1 MIRATADHQEHIVE
15 DISDI
20 RRLIDTFFHYLP
32 KLPQMRIVH
41 LSLPIPKGGRRFPAV
56 LGPLE
61 HIETGHRT
69 LPGQWI
75 SDSKVWD
82 KIMGMPVANTVRNH
96 KDPYAAREGEK
107 VIFYTHGGGYFI
119 CSNATHREML
129 WRISRATGR
138 RIFGKDRATG
148 SDASHAFCHLTD
160 SNGCGFEPE
169 NVTAAGDSA
178 GGGLMLALMMYQRD
192 NGLPTPSKAILLS
205 PWLDLTMSCDS
216 WVTNSMDYLP
226 CPPKSDH
233 KFNPISFYCSG
244 RDKIKTLVR
253 HPYISPLWGNLQDL
267 PPLQI
272 QCGEAERLRDECILY
287 TYKAGGH
294 LGPINRLPFQKM
306 EDSTAGLT
314 QTGTSFEK
322 SGPVELDIYP
332 GMVHVFQAIPFLP
345 ESSMALERM
354 RDFMERKE
362 AETMEETEKMVRIN
376 TSLKVG
382 EGEIDTVLVTVERG
396 APVAATFKTERLAG
410 HSGLGESLGH
420 VKEWDQPRESLTAT
434 A

>member
-1 MIRATADHQEHIVE
+1 
-15 DISDI
+15 
-20 RRLIDTFFHYLP
+20 
-32 KLPQMRIVH
+32 MRIVH
-41 LSLPIPKGGRRFPAV
+41 LSLPIPAGGRGFPGV

-61 HIETGHRT
+61 HAEAGHRT

-82 KIMGMPVANTVRNH
+82 RIMGMPVASTVRNS
-96 KDPYAAREGEK
+96 KDPFAAREGEK

-138 RIFGKDRATG
+138 RIF
-148 SDASHAFCHLTD
+148 DASHAFCHLTD
-160 SNGCGFEPE
+160 PIGCGFDPE

-192 NGLPTPSKAILLS
+192 NGLATPSKAILLS

-216 WVTNSMDYLP
+216 WITNSMDYLP
-226 CPPKSDH
+226 CPPKSEH

-244 RDKIKTLVR
+244 RDKIKTLAR
-253 HPYISPLWGNLQDL
+253 HPYISPLWGNLHDL
-267 PPLQI
+267 PPLLI

-294 LGPINRLPFQKM
+294 LGPTNKLPFQKS
-306 EDSTAGLT
+306 EEPTIGLT
-314 QTGTSFEK
+314 RTG
-322 SGPVELDIYP
+322 GPVELDIYP

-345 ESSMALERM
+345 ESNMALERM
-354 RDFMERKE
+354 LDFMERKE
-362 AETMEETEKMVRIN
+362 GEKMKETEKMASSN
-376 TSLKVG
+376 TLEAG
-382 EGEIDTVLVTVERG
+382 EVEKIDSTVAIEHSDASATTTLMAAMLVE
-396 APVAATFKTERLAG
+396 
-410 HSGLGESLGH
+410 HSRLGESVGH
-420 VKEWDQPRESLTAT
+420 VKEWEQPRESLTAR